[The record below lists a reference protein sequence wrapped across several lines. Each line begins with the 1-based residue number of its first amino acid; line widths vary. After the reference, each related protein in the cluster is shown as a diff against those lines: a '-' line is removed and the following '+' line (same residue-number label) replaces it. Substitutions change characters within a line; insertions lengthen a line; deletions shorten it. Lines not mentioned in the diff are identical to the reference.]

1 MMKLQEWSLALVEVD
16 QANLRLSIWGHGLA
30 ARAAPITVEPAGKTT
45 LDGKTTLERAFITAC
60 K

>member
-1 MMKLQEWSLALVEVD
+1 MKLQEWSLALVEVD

-30 ARAAPITVEPAGKTT
+30 ARAATIGSS
-45 LDGKTTLERAFITAC
+45 KTTLERAFITAC